1 MMDDTPVDMDA
12 PMTVEEW
19 AIWSALWNIPE
30 VRRHYRV
37 HHDGPLTCPELAHYL
52 GLSDKAV
59 WELQDKALV
68 KLRVALNRY
77 ILQQEI
83 NRQQHFDNQ

>member
-1 MMDDTPVDMDA
+1 VP
-12 PMTVEEW
+12 
-19 AIWSALWNIPE
+19 
-30 VRRHYRV
+30 
-37 HHDGPLTCPELAHYL
+37 HDGPLTCPELAHYL

-83 NRQQHFDNQ
+83 NRQQHFNQ